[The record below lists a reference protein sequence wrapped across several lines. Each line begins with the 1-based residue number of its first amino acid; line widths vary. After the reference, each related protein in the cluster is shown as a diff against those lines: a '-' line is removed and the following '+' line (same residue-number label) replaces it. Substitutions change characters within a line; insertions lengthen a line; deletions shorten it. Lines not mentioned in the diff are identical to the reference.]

1 MRPRWSALFFCF
13 IEDTADHIGAFL
25 FLGLIQMGI
34 DICRC
39 GQVGVPEEGRYIQQR
54 HILIDKDAG
63 EGVAQV
69 VEPNLAQT
77 VLPDKVGE
85 TLRDPIRAYQP
96 AELIDADIIVIFV
109 VVAALEHSAVQVL
122 LFPFLAQH
130 FIHRVRQRQR
140 AAAGFVFH
148 FLHGFDDDL
157 TVFLVLNDFGVAQY
171 GFLFPVYSRPPCAQR
186 LAAAQA
192 VKGGHL
198 NQQGVRMILRRFQQP
213 LQLLLPVIVRNVP
226 LLLGALHLVGGVE
239 GNQVH
244 FDGVFQCL
252 VDIGVIVDHCTG
264 RHGFQLVQ
272 IKALNVLGLD
282 SVQRQ
287 SGVSEIRCN
296 LSLYH
301 LRVRGKGGLFHR
313 AADNLQP
320 QQRLRAGISCISTA
334 AAGSRRT
341 VISFIGVLSPFLRR
355 KNAEQTWN
363 GIKFGSASVRLA

>member
-1 MRPRWSALFFCF
+1 MLLSQRQQLFPD
-13 IEDTADHIGAFL
+13 IADQRQGAQAGFR
-25 FLGLIQMGI
+25 LGAVGTDDFTFAVYLCVGYNVLNG
-34 DICRC
+34 D
-39 GQVGVPEEGRYIQQR
+39 GVPF
-54 HILIDKDAG
+54 
-63 EGVAQV
+63 
-69 VEPNLAQT
+69 
-77 VLPDKVGE
+77 
-85 TLRDPIRAYQP
+85 QP
-96 AELIDADIIVIFV
+96 
-109 VVAALEHSAVQVL
+109 
-122 LFPFLAQH
+122 
-130 FIHRVRQRQR
+130 
-140 AAAGFVFH
+140 
-148 FLHGFDDDL
+148 
-157 TVFLVLNDFGVAQY
+157 
-171 GFLFPVYSRPPCAQR
+171 QR

-198 NQQGVRMILRRFQQP
+198 NQQGVRMILGRFQQP

-252 VDIGVIVDHCTG
+252 VDIGVIVDHRTG
-264 RHGFQLVQ
+264 RHGFQLMQ

-287 SGVSEIRCN
+287 SGVPEIRRN
-296 LSLYH
+296 LPLYH
-301 LRVRGKGGLFHR
+301 LCVRGKGGLFHR

-334 AAGSRRT
+334 AASSRRT